1 MANKRLD
8 RATNEL
14 IISAQKALAEAAKRF
29 QDDDAVRSGSTT
41 LLRPTDILEGKVDA
55 GKLWKYMTSKGG
67 VIRPLTMDDLLEF
80 ERTASRLS
88 KRYEKGIKAKDVID
102 LSLTADLQRARQEIN
117 TGIPI
122 TTKAGELRFMTN
134 AGPKSDVAR
143 HYVTVRLLNFE
154 AAVVASAPAKQIVN
168 QVINGNIAVSCDCG
182 RWRYWYSY
190 MATKGSYN
198 ANPNHREGA
207 YPKIRNPNLH
217 GLACKHILR
226 VMTNLT
232 QSAAIKQYII
242 NLIESERDKV
252 QTKLSRVTQKQM
264 KDLAAQMAKESSRTR
279 QIKTTTEKRTQR
291 QAQPSY
297 QRQVAARKAQQELKR
312 LAASKP
318 AAQLIVNE
326 DGQIAKMMSAF
337 GWTKEQAVAA
347 LGAAKSK

>member
-1 MANKRLD
+1 MANKRME

-29 QDDDAVRSGSTT
+29 QDDDAVRSGSKT

-67 VIRPLTMDDLLEF
+67 VIRPLTMEDLLEF

-102 LSLTADLQRARQEIN
+102 LSLGADLKRARQEIH

-134 AGPKSDVAR
+134 AGPKSDVQR

-154 AAVVASAPAKQIVN
+154 AAVVASAPANKIVN
-168 QVINGNIAVSCDCG
+168 QVINGNIAISCDCG
-182 RWRYWYSY
+182 RWRYWYAY

-217 GLACKHILR
+217 GLGCKHILR

-232 QSAAIKQYII
+232 QSAAIKQYIVK
-242 NLIESERDKV
+242 LIESERDKV
-252 QTKLSRVTQKQM
+252 QTKLARVTQKDM
-264 KDLAAQMAKESSRTR
+264 KKLNEAIAAESSRSR
-279 QIKTTTEKRTQR
+279 QIKTTTEKRAQR

-297 QRQVAARKAQQELKR
+297 QRQVAARKAQAELKR
-312 LAASKP
+312 AAALKP
-318 AAQLIVNE
+318 SANKIVRE
-326 DGQIAKMMSAF
+326 DGQIALMMTSF
-337 GWTKEQAVAA
+337 GWTKEQAIAA

>member
-1 MANKRLD
+1 MASKRMEQ
-8 RATNEL
+8 ATNEL

-29 QDDDAVRSGSTT
+29 QDDDAVRSGSKT

-102 LSLTADLQRARQEIN
+102 LSLGADLQRARQEIN

-134 AGPKSDVAR
+134 AGPKSDVKR
-143 HYVTVRLLNFE
+143 HYVLVRLLNFE

-168 QVINGNIAVSCDCG
+168 QVINGNVAVSCDCG

-232 QSAAIKQYII
+232 QSAAIKQYVVR
-242 NLIESERDKV
+242 LIESERDKV
-252 QTKLSRVTQKQM
+252 QTKLARVTQADMKQ
-264 KDLAAQMAKESSRTR
+264 LAAAMTKENSRTR
-279 QIKTTTEKRTQR
+279 QIKTTTEKRNQR

-297 QRQVAARKAQQELKR
+297 QRQQAARKAQAELKR
-312 LAASKP
+312 AAALKP
-318 AAQLIVNE
+318 AANRVVRE
-326 DGQIAKMMSAF
+326 DGQIALMMTSF
-337 GWTKEQAVAA
+337 GWTKEQAIAA

>member
-1 MANKRLD
+1 MANKRMD
-8 RATNEL
+8 RASNEL
-14 IISAQKALAEAAKRF
+14 IISAQKALAEAAQRF
-29 QDDDAVRSGSTT
+29 QADDAVRSGSKT

-55 GKLWKYMTSKGG
+55 GKLWKYMTTQGG

-80 ERTASRLS
+80 ERTANRLS

-102 LSLTADLQRARQEIN
+102 MSLNADLVRARQEIQ

-122 TTKAGELRFMTN
+122 TTKAGELKFMTN

-154 AAVVASAPAKQIVN
+154 AAVVASAPERQIVN
-168 QVINGNIAVSCDCG
+168 QVVNGNIAVSCDCG
-182 RWRYWYSY
+182 RWRYWYAY

-207 YPKIRNPNLH
+207 YPKIRNPKLH

-232 QSAAIKQYII
+232 QSAAIKQYVTK
-242 NLIESERDKV
+242 LIEAERDKV
-252 QTKLSRVTQKQM
+252 KTKLTRVTQDEM
-264 KDLAAQMAKESSRTR
+264 KKLAAAMAKESSRTR
-279 QIKTTTEKRTQR
+279 QIKTTGEKRAQR

-297 QRQVAARKAQQELKR
+297 QRQQAARKAQAELKKN
-312 LAASKP
+312 AKAK
-318 AAQLIVNE
+318 ADQLPKVNE
-326 DGQIAKMMSAF
+326 DRLVASMMTRFRISEA
-337 GWTKEQAVAA
+337 EA
-347 LGAAKSK
+347 LAMINDSRS